1 MPYDYLPKL
10 LQPSDSK
17 IVLLVLDGLGG
28 LPIEAGGPT
37 ELEAAATPHMDRL
50 ASEGCLGQTIPIR
63 AGITPG
69 SGPAHLALFGYDPL
83 EYEVGRGVLEACGVG
98 LDVHLGDIAAR
109 GNFCTLD
116 ENGLISDRRA
126 GRISSVEA
134 MPAIERLQRIQIP
147 SVELIVRQVKEHRF
161 AVIMRGEGLHPHL
174 NDTDPQRT
182 GAAPLLIQAQQPSAE
197 RAAELFNQW
206 VSEAREALTSQSK
219 ANGVTLR
226 GFATD
231 PGLPNYA
238 ETFGLKAACVA
249 VYPMYRGVSKLVGMD
264 VVPFEGEY
272 PADEFAAVA
281 KAWDDYDFFFIHI
294 KKTDSMGEDGN
305 FEGKARVIES
315 VDAALPALLELNP
328 AVLIVTGD
336 HSTPAL
342 LKSHSWHPVPFLLWA
357 PASHLPDS
365 QTQFG
370 ERACAHGGLGAFPA
384 MDTMSLALAHAGR
397 LTKYGA

>member
-1 MPYDYLPKL
+1 MPYDYLPRL

-28 LPIEAGGPT
+28 LPIQAGGPT
-37 ELEAAATPHMDRL
+37 ALEAAATPNMDRL
-50 ASEGCLGQTIPIR
+50 ASEGILGQTIPIR

-83 EYEVGRGVLEACGVG
+83 VFEVGRGALSAAGVG
-98 LDVHLGDIAAR
+98 LEVNPGDVAAR

-116 ENGLISDRRA
+116 ADLLITDRRA
-126 GRISSVEA
+126 GRISSEVA
-134 MPAIERLQRIQIP
+134 APLVGKLDAIEIP
-147 SVELIVRQVKEHRF
+147 GVEVDVRQVKEYRF
-161 AVIMRGEGLHPHL
+161 AVVMRGEGLEPHL

-182 GAAPLLIQAQQPSAE
+182 GAAPLTIQAQQPSTE

-206 VSEAREALTSQSK
+206 VSAAQNALADQPQ

-231 PGLPNYA
+231 PGLPSYA
-238 ETFGLKAACVA
+238 DAYGLKAACVA

-264 VVPFEGEY
+264 VVQFEGEY
-272 PADEFAAVA
+272 PEDEFAATRKV
-281 KAWDDYDFFFIHI
+281 WDEYDFFFFHI

-305 FEGKARVIES
+305 FEGKAEVIES
-315 VDAALPALLELNP
+315 VDAALSQLLDLKP
-328 AVLIVTGD
+328 DVLIITGD
-336 HSTPAL
+336 HSTPASM
-342 LKSHSWHPVPFLLWA
+342 KSHSWHPVPLLLWA
-357 PASHLPDS
+357 LSTHLPDR

-370 ERACAHGGLGAFPA
+370 ERACAQGGLGTFPA
-384 MDTMSLALAHAGR
+384 LDTMSLALAHARR
-397 LTKYGA
+397 LSKYGA